1 VAHNSAGDSAAAT
14 SNALLVAKPKSAC
27 NDTIRPTSK
36 IASSRLKNGKLTLS
50 GSAADKSCNG
60 KPGHVVRVI
69 VTVSHHIKHRCRFLL
84 ENGHSFGPLRKCD
97 GAPPIVLPA
106 KGTSKWSLHRPAVL
120 PAGRY
125 TIRSRAIDAAGNI
138 EAHPPGPK
146 ANVLTLHVK

>member
-1 VAHNSAGDSAAAT
+1 VEAFGEQRDAGGCCASADDDLAVAAADREHD
-14 SNALLVAKPKSAC
+14 V
-27 NDTIRPTSK
+27 
-36 IASSRLKNGKLTLS
+36 S

-60 KPGHVVRVI
+60 KPGHV

-97 GAPPIVLPA
+97 GVPPIVLPA
-106 KGTSKWSLHRPAVL
+106 KGTSRWSLHRPAVL

-138 EAHPPGPK
+138 EGHPPGPN
-146 ANVLTLHVK
+146 ANVLTLRVK